1 MSNKKI
7 TIMKLK
13 IFLYSIVTAFLIIC
27 CIEFK
32 TPAEIEY
39 IGTGYVQR
47 NEEYMFVEINSIKY
61 PLENIYSQ
69 NKNKKIEAHEGMFIT
84 AFTRDKSLQVEFMQG
99 NCDKKVISSCFATSK
114 MSLVVLSITLI
125 LLMIS
130 DIGEDLRSKKR
141 LANKEK

>member
-13 IFLYSIVTAFLIIC
+13 IFLYSIVTAFLIMC

-32 TPAEIEY
+32 MPAEIEY

-47 NEEYMFVEINSIKY
+47 NGEDLFVEINSIKY
-61 PLENIYSQ
+61 PLENIYLQ
-69 NKNKKIEAHEGMFIT
+69 NRNKKIEANKGMLIT
-84 AFTRDKSLQVEFMQG
+84 AFKRDNDSQIEFMLG
-99 NCDKKVISSCFATSK
+99 NCDKKVISACFATSRI
-114 MSLVVLSITLI
+114 SLVVATVVFI